1 MHKEIK
7 LITDHKLITKK
18 QLAEMLNVELSWI
31 NSMIYRRQIPYLKL
45 VGQIRFCPD
54 QILKWIDE
62 KKLQEESW
70 R

>member
-1 MHKEIK
+1 
-7 LITDHKLITKK
+7 
-18 QLAEMLNVELSWI
+18 LAEMLNVELSWI

-62 KKLQEESW
+62 KKLQEDSW